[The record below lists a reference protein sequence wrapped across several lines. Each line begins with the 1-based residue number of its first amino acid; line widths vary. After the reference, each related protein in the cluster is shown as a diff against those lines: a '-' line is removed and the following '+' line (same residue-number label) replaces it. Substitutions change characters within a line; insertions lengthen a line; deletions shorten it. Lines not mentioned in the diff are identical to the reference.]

1 MLLGSGVLGTVV
13 LVAVLAMLV
22 STGVIWPGRIFASGH
37 EVRGVDVSSYQGEI
51 DWPALVGDDL
61 DFAYLKATEGS
72 SYVDE
77 RFVENWEH
85 ARSTDLLVGA
95 YHFVSFESP
104 GRAQAQHVIDTV
116 PTGGTLPIAVDVEFY
131 GDYFEDPPSRAQV
144 DAILVPLL
152 DELTAHYGIAPVI
165 YTTADAYELY
175 IDGSYPDSPIWI
187 RSVVLPPDLGDER
200 PWAFWQYSHRDRR
213 EGYDGQERYIDMN
226 VFAGSRAELAML
238 VDRAE
243 DAEPAEG

>member
-1 MLLGSGVLGTVV
+1 MRSAPPTPSRGAHRLPGTVLLGAGLLGAIV

-22 STGVIWPGRIFASGH
+22 WTGVIWPGRIFASGH

-51 DWPALVGDDL
+51 DWPTLAGNDL

-104 GRAQAQHVIDTV
+104 GRSQAQHVIDTV
-116 PTGGTLPIAVDVEFY
+116 LDTFDIDSTDYRMLVNPTGKFVVGGPMGDAGLTGRKIIVDTY
-131 GDYFEDPPSRAQV
+131 GGMAR
-144 DAILVPLL
+144 
-152 DELTAHYGIAPVI
+152 HG
-165 YTTADAYELY
+165 
-175 IDGSYPDSPIWI
+175 G
-187 RSVVLPPDLGDER
+187 G
-200 PWAFWQYSHRDRR
+200 AFSGKD
-213 EGYDGQERYIDMN
+213 
-226 VFAGSRAELAML
+226 
-238 VDRAE
+238 
-243 DAEPAEG
+243 